1 LWRINRVFTAASTL
15 KRVTVKEKDV
25 LAPFAVLMS
34 LNFVILLSWT
44 LLDPLLYERTY
55 GNETSTSYGHCAS
68 QGTQWK
74 GFLAALGILNFSAL
88 VVVNIQAY
96 KARNIN
102 DELSESKYI
111 GLSTLSMSQIF
122 VVGVPLLFIVHKE
135 PSAYFFVW
143 CGIIFIVCSTI
154 LLLIFMPKIIRWKSL
169 VNKNKKSSRGGPS
182 MGGSVDVIRNRISQD
197 AVSRD
202 ESHGSSM
209 ETSNM
214 GSAVSDMRKR
224 ISNQRS
230 SSGVG
235 SNDFDSTPVSD
246 SKKHV
251 TFAFADKNSE
261 LAHREKLHELQ
272 HLILERHNIDITSI
286 IMEIEGVEG
295 MGFEATAEVTVEDP
309 CSSDTDEGYTRFL
322 QLVLSDSITPELP
335 TPSVHS
341 TTLADEENVTN
352 TGMILTSLDRN

>member
-1 LWRINRVFTAASTL
+1 
-15 KRVTVKEKDV
+15 
-25 LAPFAVLMS
+25 
-34 LNFVILLSWT
+34 
-44 LLDPLLYERTY
+44 
-55 GNETSTSYGHCAS
+55 
-68 QGTQWK
+68 
-74 GFLAALGILNFSAL
+74 

-154 LLLIFMPKIIRWKSL
+154 LLLIFVPKIIRWKSL
-169 VNKNKKSSRGGPS
+169 LNKNKIRSRGGPS
-182 MGGSVDVIRNRISQD
+182 MGGSVDVIRNRISRD

-209 ETSNM
+209 ETSNV

-224 ISNQRS
+224 ISNQTS

-235 SNDFDSTPVSD
+235 SNNFDSTPVSD

-309 CSSDTDEGYTRFL
+309 CSSDTDEGYARFL

-341 TTLADEENVTN
+341 TTLADEEMSPTPVYDIDL
-352 TGMILTSLDRN
+352 TG

>member
-1 LWRINRVFTAASTL
+1 
-15 KRVTVKEKDV
+15 
-25 LAPFAVLMS
+25 
-34 LNFVILLSWT
+34 
-44 LLDPLLYERTY
+44 
-55 GNETSTSYGHCAS
+55 
-68 QGTQWK
+68 
-74 GFLAALGILNFSAL
+74 
-88 VVVNIQAY
+88 
-96 KARNIN
+96 
-102 DELSESKYI
+102 
-111 GLSTLSMSQIF
+111 
-122 VVGVPLLFIVHKE
+122 
-135 PSAYFFVW
+135 
-143 CGIIFIVCSTI
+143 
-154 LLLIFMPKIIRWKSL
+154 
-169 VNKNKKSSRGGPS
+169 

-295 MGFEATAEVTVEDP
+295 MGFEATAEVTLEDP